1 MARRGRDA
9 SPPGKTVYPQHI
21 GQTQMRHKTYSR
33 RACYEWA
40 RQGAYKASTN
50 NLVSAVPLTRNTF
63 GLNVARF
70 VPEAER
76 GSQ

>member
-33 RACYEWA
+33 RACYDEWA

-50 NLVSAVPLTRNTF
+50 NLVSSTLDAEYFWTQCREICARTR
-63 GLNVARF
+63 
-70 VPEAER
+70 
-76 GSQ
+76 